1 MQYILAPYMATPND
15 VVLRMLKLAEIDAG
29 DHVLDLGCGDG
40 RVVIAAAREC
50 GARGTGIDIEPYW
63 VEESKRNA
71 AAAGVA
77 SRVEFSVQDATRCAV
92 SNASVVFLYLVPWSM
107 QLMAPRLRAQLLPG
121 TRVVSLSFPI
131 PDWNPTRV
139 ERFVDECDVERV
151 LYLWVVGAKSPAI
164 AESATT

>member
-15 VVLRMLKLAEIDAG
+15 VVLRMLNLAEVDAG

-63 VEESKRNA
+63 IEESQRNA
-71 AAAGVA
+71 TVAGVA
-77 SRVEFSVQDATRCAV
+77 DRVEFSVQDATRCDV
-92 SNASVVFLYLVPWSM
+92 SSASVVFLYLVQWSM

-121 TRVVSLSFPI
+121 ARVVSLSFPI
-131 PDWNPTRV
+131 QDWSPTRI
-139 ERFVDECDVERV
+139 ERFVDEFDVERV
-151 LYLWVVGAKSPAI
+151 LYLWVVAAKPVATI
-164 AESATT
+164 DSAAT

>member
-15 VVLRMLKLAEIDAG
+15 VVLRMLKLAEVDAG

-40 RVVIAAAREC
+40 RVVIAAALEC

-63 VEESKRNA
+63 IEESQRNA
-71 AAAGVA
+71 AAANVA
-77 SRVEFSVQDATRCAV
+77 DRVDFSVQDATRCEV
-92 SNASVVFLYLVPWSM
+92 SSASVVFLYLVHWSM

-121 TRVVSLSFPI
+121 ARIVSLSFPI
-131 PDWNPTRV
+131 QDWSPTRI
-139 ERFVDECDVERV
+139 ERFVDECGVERV
-151 LYLWVVGAKSPAI
+151 LYLWRVGAKPPAI